1 MARILSN
8 ETSLSRQQKKLGRE
22 TRVLRNLL
30 WAESGLAV
38 LLLAGGAVLWLMGK
52 GTSLFVVGVIFGFL
66 AYAHHLKTKQNARD
80 EKYMAAGLRG
90 ENEVAEMLAQNLD
103 NTYYLYNDLMI
114 RTGFTRAQID
124 HLVVCPKGIFVIE
137 TKNWRGRITGDE
149 EGRSWLQYRA
159 PDLPPRP
166 LSNPILQNRRHVM
179 VLEKFLRSG
188 GVPDLPLIPMLV
200 FTGRNTTLDIKNQ
213 KTLLL
218 WPRETVDYILRHE
231 PGKTATEAEVDA
243 VIHRLQRCV

>member
-22 TRVLRNLL
+22 TRVLRNLIR
-30 WAESGLAV
+30 AEAALAV
-38 LLLAGGAVLWLMGK
+38 LLLAGGVALWLLGK
-52 GTSLFVVGVIFGFL
+52 GAALLVIGAIFGFL
-66 AYAHHLKTKQNARD
+66 AFAHHLKTKQNARD
-80 EKYMAAGLRG
+80 ENYMAAGLRG
-90 ENEVAEMLAQNLD
+90 ENEVAKILAENLD
-103 NTYYLYNDLMI
+103 NTYYLYNDLLI

-166 LSNPILQNRRHVM
+166 LSNPVLQNRRHVA
-179 VLEKFLRSG
+179 VLERFLRAG

-218 WPRETVDYILRHE
+218 WPRETVDHILRHE
-231 PGKTATEAEVDA
+231 PAKPATGAEVDA